1 MTTLRALQT
10 AGALP
15 AVAVHMAT
23 ALTALADESDL
34 LVQLGAAAA
43 ARAPLRGHV
52 CADLATLA
60 GQPIRLRDGSAVPD
74 ASWPALAPWRAAL
87 DHSALTGDGAVGTP
101 LVLDGD
107 KLYLHRFW
115 AHQRALA
122 AALEAR
128 IDAPSDPLDRD
139 LLRAGL
145 VTLFG
150 PPDPSDLQRAGA
162 AVCARS
168 RFTVISGGPGTG
180 KTYTV
185 LRILAL
191 LQQQA
196 VARGGPLRIE
206 LVAPTGKAAARLRE
220 SIEAGRSGLPEHLQD
235 TIPTQARTIHR
246 ALGVRPDTPTQF
258 RHNAE
263 RPLAADVVVVD
274 EASMVDLAL
283 LRALVDA
290 VPPAAKLILLGD
302 RDQLASVEAGALLG
316 DICNAGGTPRG
327 WSSSARADLADLLGA
342 EPDDGLSKGPAG
354 IQDHIVHL
362 RHSRRFG
369 PDSGIGALARA
380 INDGDAVGAIHT
392 LRDPQRT
399 DVELLH
405 VANGLHLARTAAFT
419 EQLLQGFGPVA
430 RATDPARALE
440 ALGTFR
446 VLAAH
451 RRGHSGV
458 QGLNRLSRD
467 VLAQAGLIDA
477 RAEWYAGRPVMVR
490 RNDYAL
496 RLFNGDVGVALP
508 DESGALRVWFAGDD
522 GPRPFH
528 PARLPP
534 HETVFATTVHK
545 SQGSEFD
552 RVLLVLPDQASPILT
567 RELLYTAITRART
580 HACIV
585 GTTQVLALASETRIQ
600 RSSGMRDRLWGA

>member
-1 MTTLRALQT
+1 MTPLRALHK
-10 AGALP
+10 AGAVP
-15 AVAVHMAT
+15 AVALHMAQ
-23 ALTALADESDL
+23 ALTALAHEDDP
-34 LVQLGAAAA
+34 LVQLGAAVA

-52 CADLATLA
+52 CADLASLA
-60 GQPIRLRDGSAVPD
+60 ERPVRLPDGTAVPT
-74 ASWPALAPWRAAL
+74 AFWPALEPWRDAL
-87 DHSALTGDGAVGTP
+87 LQSALTGDGATRTP
-101 LVLDGD
+101 LVLVGD
-107 KLYLHRFW
+107 KLYLHRYW
-115 AHQRALA
+115 DHQRALA
-122 AALEAR
+122 SALQAR
-128 IDAPSDPLDRD
+128 IDAPPAGLDRPT
-139 LLRAGL
+139 LRAGL
-145 VTLFG
+145 VSLFG
-150 PPDPSDLQRAGA
+150 PPDAADLQRTGA
-162 AVCARS
+162 AVCALS
-168 RFTVISGGPGTG
+168 QLTVISGGPGTG

-196 VARGGPLRIE
+196 LASGTTLRIE

-220 SIEAGRSGLPEHLQD
+220 SIEAGRAQLPEHLQG
-235 TIPTQARTIHR
+235 TIPTQSRTIHR
-246 ALGVRPDTPTQF
+246 ALGVRPDTPTRF
-258 RHNAE
+258 RHDADH
-263 RPLAADVVVVD
+263 PLAADVVVVD

-290 VPPAAKLILLGD
+290 VPTTAKLILLGD

-327 WSSSARADLADLLGA
+327 WSLSARAELTDLLGA
-342 EPDDGLSKGPAG
+342 APDDGLEPGPAG

-369 PDSGIGALARA
+369 PESGIGAVARA
-380 INDGDAVGAIHT
+380 INAGDTDAALRV
-392 LRDPQRT
+392 LRDPSRP
-399 DVELLH
+399 DVDLLH
-405 VANGLHLARTAAFT
+405 VASGLRLARTPAFIDA
-419 EQLLQGFGPVA
+419 LLDGFGPLA
-430 RATDPARALE
+430 RASEPAAALD
-440 ALGTFR
+440 ALGMFR
-446 VLAAH
+446 LLSAH
-451 RRGHSGV
+451 RRGHGGV
-458 QGLNRLSRD
+458 QGLNRLARD
-467 VLAQAGLIDA
+467 VLAQAGLIDG

-508 DESGALRVWFAGDD
+508 DTSGALRVWFAGDD

-580 HACIV
+580 HARIV
-585 GTTQVLALASETRIQ
+585 GTAAVLALAAETRIQ